1 MWKTISLELEDEPD
15 YEDRLVYQMFSDM
28 FEVDI
33 EFIGSAIEVMGL
45 DSDVIAWIAFHIL
58 PMEVG
63 EA

>member
-1 MWKTISLELEDEPD
+1 MWKTVNLELEEAPD
-15 YEDRLVYQMFSDM
+15 YEDRLIYQMLSDM
-28 FEVDI
+28 FDVDI

-45 DSDVIAWIAFHIL
+45 DSNVIAWIAFHIL

>member
-1 MWKTISLELEDEPD
+1 MWKTVNLELEEAPD
-15 YEDRLVYQMFSDM
+15 YEDRLVYQMLSDM
-28 FEVDI
+28 FDVDI

-45 DSDVIAWIAFHIL
+45 DSNVTAWIAFHIL